1 MRILKSGDIEIR
13 IRANLLAL
21 LYFQQEFDDEIMSA
35 TTVLATKII
44 ATQNLLEG
52 KAALFGLDTLD
63 MAAYDF
69 EALNWAS
76 IVAPGV
82 DILRLCWAMAK
93 AQAKSEGTTLEKF
106 EAWLD
111 KVEGAKMRDLQVG
124 VFLEAVEGFFRSNAV
139 R

>member
-93 AQAKSEGTTLEKF
+93 AQAKSEGTTLEITKTSF
-106 EAWLD
+106 LGTTRHYLFQLTARD
-111 KVEGAKMRDLQVG
+111 KDYCSYH
-124 VFLEAVEGFFRSNAV
+124 FFRSNAV